1 MLRIL
6 FIILVFS
13 FYSSSF
19 HSQYKIGVSEKSVG
33 FESGNHNAFTVIIYE
48 CSSKDVEKHW
58 KKEMKDMKANVTS
71 KKNEMKGDDAK
82 IKDMGENTFDI
93 YAITNETEKGIELSV
108 AYDLGGAF
116 LASGQH
122 ADQSKIIKDL
132 MYDFAVKSTKEG
144 IRGILKKEEG
154 VQHHLE
160 KEHENLVKQKEKLE
174 KDIENWEKS
183 IEKAK
188 KDIEQNKK
196 DQESKNKEID
206 TQKKIV
212 DEVKAK
218 EKAVK

>member
-1 MLRIL
+1 MRFIL
-6 FIILVFS
+6 IFS
-13 FYSSSF
+13 FTLIISITSY
-19 HSQYKIGVSEKSVG
+19 SQYKISVSEKAVN
-33 FESGNHNAFTVIIYE
+33 FESGNHNAYTVTVYE

-58 KKEMKDMKANVTS
+58 KKEMKDMKANVSS

-82 IKDMGENTFDI
+82 IKDMGENTFDM
-93 YAITNETEKGIELSV
+93 YAVTNETDKGVELSV

-116 LASGQH
+116 MSSSQH
-122 ADQSKIIKDL
+122 SDQSKVIKKI
-132 MYDFAVKSTKEG
+132 MHDFAVKATKEG

-154 VQHHLE
+154 IQHHLE
-160 KEHENLVKQKEKLE
+160 KEQDNLVKNKEKLE

-196 DQESKNKEID
+196 DQESKSKEIEA
-206 TQKKIV
+206 QIKV
-212 DEVKAK
+212 VEAVKAK

>member
-1 MLRIL
+1 MRIL
-6 FIILVFS
+6 FILFS
-13 FYSSSF
+13 FTFSF
-19 HSQYKIGVSEKSVG
+19 STTFSQYKISVSEKSVG
-33 FESGNHNAFTVIIYE
+33 FESGNHNAFTVIVYE

-58 KKEMKDMKANVTS
+58 KKEMKDMKANVSS

-93 YAITNETEKGIELSV
+93 YAITNETDKGIELSV

-116 LASGQH
+116 LSSGQH
-122 ADQSKIIKDL
+122 AEQSKIIKDL

-154 VQHHLE
+154 TQHHLE
-160 KEHENLVKQKEKLE
+160 KEQESLVKNKEKLE
-174 KDIENWEKS
+174 KDIENWEKD

-196 DQESKNKEID
+196 DQDDKKKEIEAQ
-206 TQKKIV
+206 TKV
-212 DEVKAK
+212 VEEVKAK

>member
-1 MLRIL
+1 MRIL
-6 FIILVFS
+6 LILFS
-13 FYSSSF
+13 FTFCFSTSF
-19 HSQYKIGVSEKSVG
+19 SQYKIGVSEKSVG
-33 FESGNHNAFTVIIYE
+33 FESGNHNAFTVIVYE

-58 KKEMKDMKANVTS
+58 KKEMKDMKANVSS

-93 YAITNETEKGIELSV
+93 YAITNETDKGIELSV

-116 LASGQH
+116 LSSGQH
-122 ADQSKIIKDL
+122 AEQSKIIKDL

-154 VQHHLE
+154 TQHHLE
-160 KEHENLVKQKEKLE
+160 KEHESLVKNKEKLE

-188 KDIEQNKK
+188 KDIDQNKK
-196 DQESKNKEID
+196 DQDDKKKEIEA
-206 TQKKIV
+206 QSKV
-212 DEVKAK
+212 VEEVKAK

>member
-1 MLRIL
+1 MRIL
-6 FIILVFS
+6 FILFS
-13 FYSSSF
+13 FTFCFSTTF
-19 HSQYKIGVSEKSVG
+19 SQYKIGVSEKSVG
-33 FESGNHNAFTVIIYE
+33 FESGNHNAFTVIVYE

-58 KKEMKDMKANVTS
+58 KKEMKDMKANVSS

-93 YAITNETEKGIELSV
+93 YAITNETDNGIELSV

-116 LASGQH
+116 LSSGQH
-122 ADQSKIIKDL
+122 AEQSKIIKDL

-160 KEHENLVKQKEKLE
+160 KEHESLVKNKEKLE

-196 DQESKNKEID
+196 DQDDKKKEIEA
-206 TQKKIV
+206 QSKV
-212 DEVKAK
+212 VEEVKAK